1 MKNSNTLS
9 KRLRSV
15 SYILIAD
22 DDLDDQELMRDAL
35 VENELDEDKLRFVAD
50 GEELLDALSEVKIL
64 PSMILLD
71 LNMPRMGG
79 REVLS
84 HIKLNE
90 QLKHIPVIMFTTS
103 DSEVEIRQCYT
114 LGSNAYMTKPARY
127 SDLVEAMRV
136 LTQYWLGEAR
146 IVMD

>member
-22 DDLDDQELMRDAL
+22 DDLDDQELIRDAL
-35 VENELDEDKLRFVAD
+35 VENELSEDKLRFVAD

-84 HIKLNE
+84 HIKLNDR
-90 QLKHIPVIMFTTS
+90 LKHIPVIMFTTS

-114 LGSNAYMTKPARY
+114 LGSNAYMTKPAHY

-136 LTQYWLGEAR
+136 LTQYWLGQAR